1 MARPEH
7 RSRLLLG
14 YAAIMDISTFEQEVD
29 TVLGALPMWV
39 TDQMENVSV
48 VVDAR
53 PTRAQDPQD
62 DGLLGVYEGIPL
74 NERGNDYFGVSP
86 DRIVIFYE
94 PHVALRLDDA
104 TLRQEIRK
112 TVLHEVGHH
121 IGLTEDRLHELGW
134 G

>member
-1 MARPEH
+1 
-7 RSRLLLG
+7 
-14 YAAIMDISTFEQEVD
+14 MDISTFEQEVD